1 MTRSGFLD
9 DERREKLIAL
19 ARDGSTISRV
29 TRRAN
34 AVVLLDAGWSA
45 SEVANAFLLDDD
57 TIRGWR
63 KLYEQCGVEG
73 LTSFDTGGS
82 SSYLSAAQ
90 EDVLKAWAGATL
102 PCSTRLVGAWIEKE
116 LGLVY
121 ESRSRVD
128 RAAASPWLRLSQARS
143 DPAQARRR
151 QAEDLHRGL

>member
-57 TIRGWR
+57 TIRG
-63 KLYEQCGVEG
+63 
-73 LTSFDTGGS
+73 
-82 SSYLSAAQ
+82 
-90 EDVLKAWAGATL
+90 
-102 PCSTRLVGAWIEKE
+102 
-116 LGLVY
+116 
-121 ESRSRVD
+121 
-128 RAAASPWLRLSQARS
+128 
-143 DPAQARRR
+143 
-151 QAEDLHRGL
+151 